1 MATDTKISALGG
13 ETGGPAETADQ
24 TTLFLRK
31 DGLEANPFAGVPAVL
46 PPLPAGVVALLSGAG
61 GSSTTPGGS
70 LLQQYTPSGLQVI
83 LPGTM
88 PGSLLTAASTLAS
101 FTSAAAIASGSIPAN
116 DPVAGATYVL
126 KCSGVVSS
134 TGTPT
139 YTFAMNYGSTA
150 IAALGAITTGSG
162 IAFQSWEAEL
172 TLQFYSAV
180 LAAGN
185 LKLSW
190 GTSTSTDAAS
200 LYEASS
206 GNAAA
211 GDGTTAITV
220 VSTAAKT
227 LNLTVACSASNA
239 ANTISALTC
248 YAQRVA

>member
-1 MATDTKISALGG
+1 MPDTKIST
-13 ETGGPAETADQ
+13 TGGQTGGTAETADQ
-24 TTLFLRK
+24 TSTYLRK
-31 DGLEANPFAGVPAVL
+31 DGLYVSPFLAIPAVV
-46 PPLPAGVVALLSGAG
+46 PPAAAGTVAAYSGAG
-61 GSSTTPGGS
+61 GTSLAAGGA
-70 LLQQYTPSGLQVI
+70 LPAAVNAQGLAGPVPVTI
-83 LPGTM
+83 
-88 PGSLLTAASTLAS
+88 PGSLLTAAATLAS
-101 FTSAAAIASGSIPAN
+101 FTTAASIASGPIPAA

-172 TLQFYSAV
+172 VLQFYSTV
-180 LAAGN
+180 LAAGV
-185 LKLSW
+185 LKLAW

-200 LYEASS
+200 LYLASS

-220 VSTAAKT
+220 ASATAKT